1 MNGVLIQQKKTS
13 GYDCGEQLNCFPSK
27 DGGGYSLVPVE
38 MYADLTLS
46 EKFVV
51 GGGHHFIHSFMK
63 KYDADVGFPL
73 IQETE
78 PWGISLVS
86 LHYVYAYDMHDIRV
100 LICISSPFYL
110 IEPGLVGTN
119 NY

>member
-1 MNGVLIQQKKTS
+1 MNGVLSQQKKTS

-46 EKFVV
+46 ERFVD
-51 GGGHHFIHSFMK
+51 GNGHHFINSFMK
-63 KYDADVGFPL
+63 KYKADVGFPL

-86 LHYVYAYDMHDIRV
+86 IKLSFSHMI
-100 LICISSPFYL
+100 
-110 IEPGLVGTN
+110 
-119 NY
+119 